1 MYILAKYPR
10 LYKTV
15 NPKNKLIGLLEKNKE
30 SIGFTSM
37 LHDNKYIFVVVIQCH
52 CKKHESKTN
61 IIITTT
67 KFCSKVCHERIPLL
81 HLVVMN

>member
-1 MYILAKYPR
+1 MCTVSPPIPPKMYLLAKYPR
-10 LYKTV
+10 PYKTV

-52 CKKHESKTN
+52 YKKHEYKKK
-61 IIITTT
+61 I
-67 KFCSKVCHERIPLL
+67 LL
-81 HLVVMN
+81 